1 MSTYLYTPK
10 RDNRMT
16 VVFAIGFLV
25 TAALLY
31 FYANKLPI
39 QPYILQLAAVLLA
52 ALGIHMVIRWQITSF
67 RYELHD
73 TNLVVVKCMQKRECM
88 VCDLTLSTYV
98 GLFEETEKEARFSVA
113 PRLAHVYNYTV
124 NFQPTRQ
131 MTYVFSDADTHCAI
145 LFEPDEAFLTEL
157 RARIAIA
164 TQNKPEELD

>member
-1 MSTYLYTPK
+1 MSTYIYTPK

-16 VVFAIGFLV
+16 ILFAVGFLI

-31 FYANKLPI
+31 FCAGKLPI
-39 QPYILQLAAVLLA
+39 QPYIMQLAAVLLA
-52 ALGIHMVIRWQITSF
+52 ALGIHMVIRWQVTSF

-98 GLFEETEKEARFSVA
+98 GLFEESEREARFAVA

-124 NFQPTRQ
+124 NFQPKRQ
-131 MTYVFSDADTHCAI
+131 ITYVFSDADTHCA
-145 LFEPDEAFLTEL
+145 LLLEPDDAFLSEMKM
-157 RARIAIA
+157 RIEIA
-164 TQNKPEELD
+164 TKNKPEDL